1 MHIERMTTRQSRSVI
16 RVASP
21 GPRAGLVEVP
31 AGGLELAP
39 ELVDLA
45 AQLPGFRG
53 GTSTVC
59 HHGSRACPASAR
71 LAADV
76 A

>member
-1 MHIERMTTRQSRSVI
+1 MTASPDQRPVTATMHIERMTTRQSRSVI

-45 AQLPGFRG
+45 AHIQF
-53 GTSTVC
+53 STVVT
-59 HHGSRACPASAR
+59 HPTPQ
-71 LAADV
+71 
-76 A
+76 